1 MKNYLAEIDKRLKK
15 QLPIEELI
23 IVDNSSKHERHK
35 FFSKDKF
42 HLHLKIKSN
51 YLNSL
56 AKINAQKLIMKIL
69 KEDLKYKIHALQIS
83 IEQ

>member
-1 MKNYLAEIDKRLKK
+1 MKNYLVEINDRLKK
-15 QLPIEELI
+15 QIPIEELI
-23 IVDNSSKHERHK
+23 IIDNSSEHKKHK

-42 HLHLKIKSN
+42 HLHLKIKST
-51 YLNSL
+51 YLHSMT
-56 AKINAQKLIMKIL
+56 KINAQKLIMRIL